1 MIKIP
6 EGFDTTKFESLV
18 WIIEMLRSDKGCP
31 WDRKQTHES
40 LKKNLLEETYEV
52 MEALDSNDPKEVNTE
67 LGDLLMQVVMH
78 AQLGKEDG
86 EYDIDSVIRGINEK
100 LISRHVHVFGEESA
114 KDENVALNLWEQQ
127 KRKERKGKGSM
138 LEGAPKSMPSL
149 AYSQAIQDRAAR
161 VGFDWKDSDGV
172 LDKVTEE
179 LREVREAKNQ
189 EEKEEEIGDLL
200 FAICNYARHCDIDLE
215 EALRKVNSK
224 FYKRFTSMESKCQ
237 DVGKNLADLSFDEMN
252 AIWDEVKL
260 EQGNN

>member
-86 EYDIDSVIRGINEK
+86 EYDIDSVIRGINE
-100 LISRHVHVFGEESA
+100 
-114 KDENVALNLWEQQ
+114 
-127 KRKERKGKGSM
+127 
-138 LEGAPKSMPSL
+138 
-149 AYSQAIQDRAAR
+149 
-161 VGFDWKDSDGV
+161 
-172 LDKVTEE
+172 
-179 LREVREAKNQ
+179 
-189 EEKEEEIGDLL
+189 
-200 FAICNYARHCDIDLE
+200 
-215 EALRKVNSK
+215 
-224 FYKRFTSMESKCQ
+224 
-237 DVGKNLADLSFDEMN
+237 
-252 AIWDEVKL
+252 
-260 EQGNN
+260 